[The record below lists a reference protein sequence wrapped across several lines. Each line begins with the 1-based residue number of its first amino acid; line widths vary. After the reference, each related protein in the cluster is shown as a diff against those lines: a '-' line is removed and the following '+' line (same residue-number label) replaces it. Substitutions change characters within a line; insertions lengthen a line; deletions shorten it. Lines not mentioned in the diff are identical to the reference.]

1 MKNGKIHE
9 LPLAEP
15 VVDIL
20 ASRKPASPKPLDLVF
35 SSGAS
40 KPYDGWNR
48 LTTRIRKR
56 IGQQD
61 TPKANAFSP
70 HDVRRSFCSFLA
82 DKFDVDLLDQC
93 LAHTRKGV
101 QAVYQRSARMPERVR
116 ALAAWADLITGRAEV
131 EPGLNVVK
139 FHAAR

>member
-1 MKNGKIHE
+1 
-9 LPLAEP
+9 
-15 VVDIL
+15 
-20 ASRKPASPKPLDLVF
+20 
-35 SSGAS
+35 
-40 KPYDGWNR
+40 
-48 LTTRIRKR
+48 
-56 IGQQD
+56 
-61 TPKANAFSP
+61 
-70 HDVRRSFCSFLA
+70 LA

-101 QAVYQRSARMPERVR
+101 QAVYQRSGRMPERVR